1 MNHFAPKLLTGGGG
15 ASIVKNKDFNFAG
28 APARSHSFLDRTVA
42 ARRPEKTF
50 ESATGII
57 PGDRGK
63 VGDSW
68 CRPPLRRG
76 ASRCGRQISPAP
88 LIRSRVRSVY
98 TNQEL
103 SGERRLETAREPSQ
117 AHREFRPVR
126 RRSYPRGFWL
136 LLRRPER
143 SCVSR
148 RDDPAKRP
156 RSHEPGAQGRRDCG
170 ERASLAKLANLLDWG
185 GPKNGSPHCKSE
197 SNLRVKRS
205 DP

>member
-1 MNHFAPKLLTGGGG
+1 MN
-15 ASIVKNKDFNFAG
+15 NKDFVFAHL
-28 APARSHSFLDRTVA
+28 PTRSLSFIDRTVA
-42 ARRPEKTF
+42 ARRPEKPF

-88 LIRSRVRSVY
+88 LIRSRVRSVN

-103 SGERRLETAREPSQ
+103 SGEQRLETAREPSH
-117 AHREFRPVR
+117 AHRTFRPVR
-126 RRSYPRGFWL
+126 GRSYPRGFGCYCA
-136 LLRRPER
+136 RPER
-143 SCVSR
+143 SRVSR

-156 RSHEPGAQGRRDCG
+156 SSLARAGRAREARLRGESEPGKAHEPPRLGRPEKRVTPLQK
-170 ERASLAKLANLLDWG
+170 RTQ
-185 GPKNGSPHCKSE
+185 PE
-197 SNLRVKRS
+197 S
-205 DP
+205 